1 MTNNNL
7 KATTLKGFRDFPP
20 SQALQRQWLEKKI
33 RRIFELWGYDPI
45 ETPTLESLDLFSGQI
60 GEDEKLFFS
69 FEDQGGRQVAL
80 RYDQTVPTCRFV
92 GQNRQ
97 QLAFPFKRYQ
107 IQPAFRAEKPQKG
120 RYREF
125 LQCDADIFGLDS
137 PLADAEL
144 IALSLDIFRRLGFPK
159 AKVLINDRQLLK
171 DIPYP
176 AIAAIDKLS
185 KIGPSGVIKE
195 MIGKGINENDANQYL
210 KTVQDLKPNQTIN
223 TILDYLKQLGFP
235 SDWYQFDPTIAR
247 SFSYSTGPIWEVVI
261 PGFNGGS
268 VLGGERFDKLVLDI
282 SGQEVP
288 ATGFGLGFDRTL
300 EAAIQ
305 LGIAPQFST
314 LSSVLI
320 SPLDSNSLSYSL
332 AVSQQLR
339 DAGINAELYPDPNA
353 KIQKQLKYANKKGIP
368 FVAIIGDQELKNKT
382 VTLKDMAKGAQETLL
397 VSELVSKLS
406 S

>member
-7 KATTLKGFRDFPP
+7 KTTTLKGFRDFPP

-195 MIGKGINENDANQYL
+195 MIGKGINENDAKQYL
-210 KTVQDLKPNQTIN
+210 QTIQNLKPNQTIN
-223 TILDYLKQLGFP
+223 TIIYYLKQLGFS

-261 PGFNGGS
+261 PGFDGGS

-339 DAGINAELYPDPNA
+339 DAGINTELYPDPNA

-368 FVAIIGDQELKNKT
+368 FVAIIGDQELKDKT
-382 VTLKDMAKGAQETLL
+382 VTLKDMDKGAQETLL

>member
-176 AIAAIDKLS
+176 AIAAIDKLN

-223 TILDYLKQLGFP
+223 TILDYLKQLGFS

-261 PGFNGGS
+261 PGFDGGS

-320 SPLDSNSLSYSL
+320 SPLDTKSLGYSL
-332 AVSQQLR
+332 TISQQLR
-339 DAGINAELYPDPNA
+339 DAGINTELYPDPNA

-368 FVAIIGDQELKNKT
+368 FVAIIGDQELKDKT
-382 VTLKDMAKGAQETLL
+382 VTLKDMTKGVQETLL